1 MLSLVSGV
9 LVAGWIGWDE
19 TRRPQPMWIMNIVWP
34 VAALF
39 GTVLL
44 LWGYLKFG
52 RSAAGSATKSRRSTP
67 DTPFS
72 VMVGKGALHCGAGCT
87 LGDIVAESL
96 ATFFP
101 GVALWF
107 GWRNLFDEKMFAV
120 WILDYMLAFLLGVA
134 FQYFTI
140 RPMRGL
146 SVRDGLIEALKADAL
161 SLTAWQVG
169 MYGFMAFAQF
179 GVFRPVLGFSLA
191 ADSVEFWFM
200 MQFAMIAGFLTSYP
214 VNWWLLKAGIKEK
227 M

>member
-52 RSAAGSATKSRRSTP
+52 RSPAGSATKSRRSTP